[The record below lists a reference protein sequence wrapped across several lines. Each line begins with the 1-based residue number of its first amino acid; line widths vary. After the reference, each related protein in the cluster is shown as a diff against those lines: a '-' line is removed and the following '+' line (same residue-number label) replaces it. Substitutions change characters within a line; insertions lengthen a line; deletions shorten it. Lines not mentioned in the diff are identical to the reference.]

1 MRVRAC
7 FGEVHGGGVAHRAEQ
22 PPHAPLQRE
31 TGSFLRRSCAA
42 TGQGTQRSLISA
54 AKLWFDIHS
63 ARELWKPTCPCGSA
77 APSLFPS
84 LVAGCKWHHHH
95 STPSLLLPSPQSLF
109 PSLVAG
115 CKVRTFSRG
124 PAGFCARARQVW
136 VEAFAD
142 AGVQSRLW
150 RQSASALG
158 WCRRV
163 LAVEWL
169 EHSPDVCTSCASS
182 GG

>member
-1 MRVRAC
+1 MVREVRVRAC
-7 FGEVHGGGVAHRAEQ
+7 CGEVHGGGVAHRAEQ

-84 LVAGCKWHHHH
+84 LVAGCK
-95 STPSLLLPSPQSLF
+95 
-109 PSLVAG
+109 
-115 CKVRTFSRG
+115 VRTFSRG

-150 RQSASALG
+150 RPPARWGGAGGCWLWSGSSTHPMSVLHA
-158 WCRRV
+158 RRV
-163 LAVEWL
+163 VGEGVGCG
-169 EHSPDVCTSCASS
+169 EGSES
-182 GG
+182 GGVLWWGE